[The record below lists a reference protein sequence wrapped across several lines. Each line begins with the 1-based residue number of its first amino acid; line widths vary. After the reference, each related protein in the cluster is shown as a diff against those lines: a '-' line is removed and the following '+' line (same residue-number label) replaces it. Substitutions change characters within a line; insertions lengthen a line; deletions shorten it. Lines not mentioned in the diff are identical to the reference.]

1 MKSNWR
7 DKIRKIDP
15 YVPGEQSKDPD
26 IIKLNANENPYPPSP
41 AVEAVLHQFP
51 VHALRR
57 YPDANSD
64 NLRHALAQ
72 HFGVQE
78 NQIFMGNGSDDVL
91 ALCFQTF
98 FCSEQPILF
107 PDITYSFYPVWCDL
121 FHISYVRIPLTEE
134 YRINPKDYQ
143 RINGGIILPNPNAPT
158 GIGEGL
164 EFVEALLRGNP
175 DSVVIIDE
183 AYIDFGGISCL
194 PLLDRYENL
203 VIVQT
208 MSKSRSLAGLRVGYA
223 IASPELI
230 AALEAVKNSYN
241 SYTMDMVT
249 LDAATASVQDD
260 AYFRK
265 TCQQVIQTRERA
277 VERFQALGFTVM
289 PSLTNFLLVT
299 HPKRSAK
306 ELFENLKAQKIFV
319 RYFNQ
324 PRIDNHLR
332 VTIGTDDE
340 MDKLF
345 CALEVLFE

>member
-57 YPDANSD
+57 YPDANSG

-121 FHISYVRIPLTEE
+121 FHIPYVRIPLTEE

-183 AYIDFGGISCL
+183 AYIDFGGVSCL

-277 VERFQALGFTVM
+277 VERFQSLGFTVM
-289 PSLTNFLLVT
+289 PSLANFLLVT

-345 CALEVLFE
+345 CALESLFE

>member
-57 YPDANSD
+57 YPDANSG

-121 FHISYVRIPLTEE
+121 FHIPYVRIPLTEE

-183 AYIDFGGISCL
+183 AYIDFGGVSCL

-277 VERFQALGFTVM
+277 VERFQSLGFTVM

-306 ELFENLKAQKIFV
+306 ELFENLKTQKIFV

-345 CALEVLFE
+345 CALESLLE